1 MAALNYPEF
10 AGSTALVVQSSPI
23 CLEEIKVKPKSFLS
37 VVSHYYVVAV
47 SLVSESGLLDKLR
60 VTSASA
66 FLEQR
71 RETDEKNQT
80 QC

>member
-47 SLVSESGLLDKLR
+47 SLVSESGL
-60 VTSASA
+60 
-66 FLEQR
+66 
-71 RETDEKNQT
+71 
-80 QC
+80 

>member
-1 MAALNYPEF
+1 MSTLSYPEF

-37 VVSHYYVVAV
+37 VVFHYYVVDV
-47 SLVSESGLLDKLR
+47 SLVSESGLLDKLKA
-60 VTSASA
+60 TSAFT

-71 RETDEKNQT
+71 RGTNGKNQT

>member
-1 MAALNYPEF
+1 MATLNYPEF

-37 VVSHYYVVAV
+37 VVSHYYVAV

-71 RETDEKNQT
+71 RGTDEKNQT